1 MHLIQHRFGI
11 YCKNQFVH
19 IDSGSWSSKQT
30 FCLEGRKERERER
43 KKKKGGR
50 RKEGGGREV
59 EGRRRGR
66 GGEGRRE
73 EKITS

>member
-11 YCKNQFVH
+11 YCKNQSVH
-19 IDSGSWSSKQT
+19 IDSGSWSCKQT

-43 KKKKGGR
+43 KKKGGR

>member
-30 FCLEGRKERERER
+30 FCLEGRKERESLIFFSPGKISLRSQAVCR
-43 KKKKGGR
+43 ALVQSVVTLQR
-50 RKEGGGREV
+50 TEV
-59 EGRRRGR
+59 PVG
-66 GGEGRRE
+66 
-73 EKITS
+73 S